1 MLCFSDRIDLQGVT
15 QMLGFSDRT
24 VLPFGLLYDW
34 LIYNEL

>member
-1 MLCFSDRIDLQGVT
+1 MLGFSDRVDLQRVT

-24 VLPFGLLYDW
+24 ILPFCLLHDW